1 MFIGEYK
8 NSIDP
13 KGRIIVPA
21 KFREG
26 LGGKFILTKGT
37 DTCLFVFSMQE
48 WKNFESELQELPIP
62 KKDARA
68 FARYFFSSAVECEAE
83 KQGRMNIPQNLR
95 EYAKIDKEL
104 FTIGVNTRIEIWAK
118 SEWER
123 YQQEEL
129 SQETIAERMSSLGI

>member
-1 MFIGEYK
+1 MFIGEYQ

-13 KGRIIVPA
+13 KGRIIMPS

-48 WKNFESELQELPIP
+48 WQNFEHELQELPIP

-68 FARYFFSSAVECEAE
+68 FARYFFSSAVECEAD
-83 KQGRMNIPQNLR
+83 KQGRMNIPPNLR
-95 EYAKIDKEL
+95 EYARIDKEL

-123 YQQEEL
+123 YQIDEL
-129 SQETIAERMSSLGI
+129 DKETIAERMSSLGI